1 MSYYLDLFSPQ
12 THKAFSDSNRDVS
25 GFRLRQLNAAKKIKI
40 GDKLICYITNI
51 SRWTG
56 ILEVTSSY
64 FEDLTPIFYGKDDPF
79 IVRFKVKPIVWLSYE
94 ESIPIHEDKIWKSL
108 SYTKELDEN
117 YPHWT
122 GFLRNSLR
130 KMNDA
135 DGKLLENL
143 LINQSQ
149 KRRLYPLSENDKR
162 KVQPMKMR
170 THDSSEVIVNVPE
183 DTEINDSQVN
193 EDTLLNESKRIQALI
208 AKIGESMGYKIWI
221 PKNDRSRVIVYWNPK
236 ENVLLDNLP
245 MNYDEV
251 TIKTIEQI
259 DVIWIDRSSIVRAFE
274 VEHTTAIYSGILRM
288 ADLMALQPNINIRSH
303 IVAPQERRDKVFSE
317 ITRPVFNTLEKGAL
331 YKSCTFLSYDAIE
344 EIANQKTLKHLRES
358 VINDYDEQISE

>member
-1 MSYYLDLFSPQ
+1 MAYYLNLFSPE
-12 THKAFSDSNRDVS
+12 THRAFSESNRDIS
-25 GFRLRQLNAAKKIKI
+25 GFRLRQLKVAKKVKI

-56 ILEVTSSY
+56 ILEVTNSY
-64 FEDLTPIFYGKDDPF
+64 FEDSTPIFYEKDDPF
-79 IVRFKVKPIVWLSYE
+79 VIRFKVKPIVWLSYE
-94 ESIPIHEDKIWKSL
+94 ESIPMHEKKIWKSL
-108 SYTKELDEN
+108 SYTKHLDEN
-117 YPHWT
+117 NTHWT

-130 KMNDA
+130 KFNEA
-135 DGKLLENL
+135 DGKLLESV
-143 LINQSQ
+143 LINQY
-149 KRRLYPLSENDKR
+149 REHIPYPLTETEKR

-170 THDSSEVIVNVPE
+170 THNSEVIANVPE
-183 DTEINDSQVN
+183 DTEKTDLESN

-245 MNYDEV
+245 MNYNEV

-288 ADLMALQPNINIRSH
+288 ADLMALQPNINIHAH

-331 YKSCTFLSYDAIE
+331 SKSCTFLSYDAIE
-344 EIANQKTLKHLRES
+344 EIASQKTLKHLRDS
-358 VINDYDEQISE
+358 VIDEYEEPVLE